1 VTTRP
6 SESTLA
12 EPTPLRLRH
21 IFEEHAAFVCR
32 SLRRL
37 GVPEADLDDVLQ
49 EVFMVVYQRLT
60 EYQER
65 GRARSWLYSIC
76 TRLSAGHRR
85 KLGRRRESMMP
96 EPPETVADATQ
107 HNRLEEREALAL
119 GHRLLSRLPE
129 EEREVF
135 VLYEVEGMAMTEIAE
150 ARRCPLQT
158 AYSRLYQARRRIGEH
173 IEREQSKV
181 GSP

>member
-1 VTTRP
+1 MTTRP
-6 SESTLA
+6 SESRLA
-12 EPTPLRLRH
+12 GPNPLRLRH

-37 GVPEADLDDVLQ
+37 GVLEADLDDVLQ

-76 TRLSAGHRR
+76 TRLAAAHRR
-85 KLGRRRESMMP
+85 KAGRRRESTTP
-96 EPPETVADATQ
+96 ELPDTPAEATQ
-107 HNRLEEREALAL
+107 HTRLEEREALAL
-119 GHRLLSRLPE
+119 GQRLLALLPE

-150 ARRCPLQT
+150 ARGCPLQT

-173 IEREQSKV
+173 LQRNQNTGA
-181 GSP
+181 GS